1 MRSVVGVAAV
11 LAGLAAPAQAQ
22 EGPSFD
28 CARAGTAVEE
38 AVCGFADLAW
48 LDGSVAA
55 LYAAAGESL
64 DAAGRE
70 RLQAEQAA
78 WLAERDACAGGGD
91 LYVCVHSAY
100 AARLEALAAELPGNP
115 SGVYRYM
122 AGTEQAGSLL
132 LSVLPDGAAGAV
144 ISTVV
149 HPWLSLC
156 DVEISGATWSESGL
170 SWRSSEDIF
179 GDGQLCTVKITIEGD
194 TATVTSR
201 NCSGY
206 CGHNAYFDGDYA
218 R

>member
-1 MRSVVGVAAV
+1 MRSVVGLGAV
-11 LAGLAAPAQAQ
+11 LAGLAGTAQAQ

-28 CARAGTAVEE
+28 CAQAGTVVEE
-38 AVCGFADLAW
+38 AVCDFADLAW
-48 LDGSVAA
+48 LDGSTAA
-55 LYAAAGESL
+55 LYAAAGEGL

-115 SGVYRYM
+115 SGVYHYV

-156 DVEISGATWSESGL
+156 DVEISGATWSDGGL

-179 GDGQLCTVKITIEGD
+179 GDGELCTVKITVDGF